1 MLVSPNRPLRLRVAD
16 VSIRVGCH
24 ASNLGTGG
32 SLLLLQA
39 QRRGEGCYVL
49 PHGPVVRVCMFPVTV
64 IRRPGVAMVV
74 CTCIWYSFNTWNKP
88 HTTPHVLRND
98 TCTHSSVVYLAEQ
111 LAAKGL

>member
-16 VSIRVGCH
+16 IGIRVGCH

-39 QRRGEGCYVL
+39 QRRGEGCYVHL
-49 PHGPVVRVCMFPVTV
+49 MVLLCVCTFPVTV

-74 CTCIWYSFNTWNKP
+74 CTCIWYSFNTWNTH
-88 HTTPHVLRND
+88 HTHTR
-98 TCTHSSVVYLAEQ
+98 AE
-111 LAAKGL
+111 K